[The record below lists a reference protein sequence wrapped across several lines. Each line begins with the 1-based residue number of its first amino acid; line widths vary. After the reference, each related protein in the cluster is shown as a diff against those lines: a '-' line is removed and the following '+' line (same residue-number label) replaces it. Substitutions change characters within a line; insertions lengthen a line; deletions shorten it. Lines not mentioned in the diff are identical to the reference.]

1 MNKSKHGAGF
11 TMVEV
16 LVSMVIFSV
25 GLIGIAKMQVV
36 AKQSN
41 YDAVQRVAATSI
53 AEDLLSRMRSNHEV
67 LSDYVSNTGST
78 TIGSNSI
85 STEPTP
91 TCSSGSTCTANQLV
105 SHDLWEI
112 EQLLD
117 GATEL
122 DTSSNKTGG
131 INLPTLCI
139 TGDAAG
145 GSGVYTVTV
154 AWRGKAAL
162 SNLNT
167 NTCGA
172 SSGQYGNNNEYRRL
186 LVMQAYIT
194 NL

>member
-1 MNKSKHGAGF
+1 MNMSNHSAGF

-16 LVSMVIFSV
+16 LVSMIIFSV

-78 TIGSNSI
+78 TLGSNSI
-85 STEPTP
+85 STQPSP
-91 TCSSGSTCTANQLV
+91 NCSSGSTCTATQLAA
-105 SHDLWEI
+105 HDLWEI

-117 GATEL
+117 GVTEL
-122 DTSSNKTGG
+122 DASSNKTGG
-131 INLPTLCI
+131 INLPTMCI
-139 TGDAAG
+139 TGDSTGA
-145 GSGVYTVTV
+145 SGVYTVTV
-154 AWRGKAAL
+154 VWRGKAAL
-162 SNLNT
+162 SNQSA
-167 NTCGA
+167 NTCGT
-172 SSGQYGNNNEYRRL
+172 SSGNYGNSNEFRRL

-194 NL
+194 NI